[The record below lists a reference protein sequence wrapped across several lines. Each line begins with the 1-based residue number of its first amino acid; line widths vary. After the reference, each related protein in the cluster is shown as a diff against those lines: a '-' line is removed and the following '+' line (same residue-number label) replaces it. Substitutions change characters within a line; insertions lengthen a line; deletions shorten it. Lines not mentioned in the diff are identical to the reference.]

1 MRMDAGET
9 MWVDFRREYGKV
21 EEKFT
26 DPLENKIDKVE
37 EYDQRNYA

>member
-1 MRMDAGET
+1 
-9 MWVDFRREYGKV
+9 MWVDFGCGYGKV

-26 DPLENKIDKVE
+26 DSLENKIDKVE